1 MLIIWKS
8 FIPPSSSSAPPP
20 PPPTPPARLL
30 STAHPACTSVS
41 PAARAASTLP
51 SLPLYVGLFVC
62 LLLLVLALVFV
73 TLYRMKHTVAPM
85 PCYAA
90 RADTEAYA
98 ETEPTA
104 QETADTPPD
113 TTITSDGAITTY
125 P

>member
-1 MLIIWKS
+1 MIIWKS

-20 PPPTPPARLL
+20 PPPARLL

-104 QETADTPPD
+104 QETADTRAD
-113 TTITSDGAITTY
+113 TSITSYGVV
-125 P
+125 